1 MKIIYTHYKSIYLY
15 TKPSMKPYTI
25 RRDIT
30 SMYICEVVNFTK

>member
-15 TKPSMKPYTI
+15 TKASKPYTI